1 MIEPRTGNLFS
12 TQSDDAAHYYNQ
24 AIDRV
29 LGSETGAAQALDKA
43 LSLDSNFTMAA
54 VARYF
59 VAQDTGEQQ
68 AEHYRALALQTMNDA
83 SVWER
88 LHAEMMIGL
97 IDEPSAWRDK
107 ALDYIRSHPRD
118 LLVASKLAG
127 NLFFY
132 DGPKKLD
139 TVLNVFETIEPALK
153 DDWALLARLGFAASE
168 AGQLSRGR
176 ELLDRAL
183 ALRPQSLY
191 SIHGLAHLLHD
202 AGEAEESAR
211 VLKQWLTEFE
221 SSAREGQ
228 LYGHVQWHMALS
240 EFQLGERD
248 AALARYNTYCAPQ
261 TTTCGPLLTLADC
274 GGFLLRDYLQ
284 TGIAKP
290 LSQDVKSHIDEFWGM
305 IGHPFIAL
313 HVAGLFASAEDHA
326 GLSRCHE
333 AIMALPH
340 TTNRDVSFSL
350 VSACRCIAHGHF
362 DNATCTLSTLSKE
375 TRIGIGGSNV
385 ERILVD
391 LLEARCNQLQ

>member
-1 MIEPRTGNLFS
+1 MIEPRTGNLLS
-12 TQSDDAAHYYNQ
+12 TRSMDAANDYIL
-24 AIDRV
+24 AIDRI

-43 LSLDSNFTMAA
+43 LALDSGFAMAA

-59 VAQDTGEQQ
+59 IAQDTGELN
-68 AEHYRALALQTMNDA
+68 AEHHRTLALQSMNDA
-83 SVWER
+83 PEWER
-88 LHAEMMIGL
+88 QHVEMMVGL
-97 IDEPSAWRDK
+97 IDEPFAWREK
-107 ALDYIRSHPRD
+107 AFDYIRLHPTD

-176 ELLDRAL
+176 ELLERAL

-202 AGEAEESAR
+202 AGEAQESAR
-211 VLKQWLTEFE
+211 VLKQWLTDFE
-221 SSAREGQ
+221 SDAREGQ
-228 LYGHVQWHMALS
+228 LYGHVQWHLALS

-248 AALARYNTYCAPQ
+248 AAISRYHTYCAPQ

-284 TGIAKP
+284 TGIARP
-290 LSQDVKSHIDEFWGM
+290 LSQDVKNHIDKFWGM

-313 HVAGLFASAEDHA
+313 HVAGLFASAEDHVS
-326 GLSRCHE
+326 LSRCHE
-333 AIMALPH
+333 EIMALPQ

-362 DNATCTLSTLSKE
+362 DNASSSLSTLSKA

-391 LLEARCNQLQ
+391 LLEARCNQLH